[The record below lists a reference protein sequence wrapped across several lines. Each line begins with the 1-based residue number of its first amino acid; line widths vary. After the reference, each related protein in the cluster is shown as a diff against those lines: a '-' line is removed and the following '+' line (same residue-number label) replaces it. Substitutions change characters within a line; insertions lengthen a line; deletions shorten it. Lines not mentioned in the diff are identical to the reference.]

1 LLALCAGMGHINEY
15 LKPELHISKRN
26 IPLRFRDV
34 LTESLGI
41 LHYLCNALVLIPN
54 ASFSEIYT
62 CLLLRPSPYYLYAVL
77 NGPPLLLLTLKCLVC
92 RWFRVQLL
100 AHFVPVSGL

>member
-1 LLALCAGMGHINEY
+1 MRHINEY
-15 LKPELHISKRN
+15 LKLELHIGKRN
-26 IPLRFRDV
+26 IPLRLRDV
-34 LTESLGI
+34 LTEYRTPKESLGI
-41 LHYLCNALVLIPN
+41 LHYLCNAMVLVPN

-62 CLLLRPSPYYLYAVL
+62 CLLLRPSPYYLYAVP

-100 AHFVPVSGL
+100 DHSVPVSGL